1 MVCNEVFLLCFA
13 AVGLFNAGGKQGG
26 KDEKC
31 LKYDPFFN
39 WYTCT
44 CTFEECLQLEYGG
57 KRKKKK
63 NKQSAATTQKA
74 ATGVILMLG
83 LLSSAWAVIAVRHLI

>member
-57 KRKKKK
+57 KRKKK
-63 NKQSAATTQKA
+63 NKHSAATTQKA

>member
-1 MVCNEVFLLCFA
+1 M
-13 AVGLFNAGGKQGG
+13 GLFNAGGKQGG

-57 KRKKKK
+57 KKEKK

-83 LLSSAWAVIAVRHLI
+83 LLSTAWAVIAVGYRI